1 MGIEQILILKKSNT
15 ISIEHFEGE
24 HVELISQILTALVIY
39 ALGCILS
46 IIITTT
52 LPSVHVK
59 IPHFAITMQLPETQ
73 PVDPKI
79 KQLVERQANAW
90 ETADSEKIIA
100 DFAADGL
107 FVVPGSQFSGKE
119 EIKAAAESY
128 FAEFVD
134 TTVTIKRIIVKG
146 NEGAIEWAWNEKNKA
161 TGKTSQAE
169 DAIIFEIEDGKIK
182 YWREYIDKE
191 SRS

>member
-90 ETADSEKIIA
+90 ETADSEK
-100 DFAADGL
+100 
-107 FVVPGSQFSGKE
+107 PGSQFSGKE

-169 DAIIFEIEDGKIK
+169 DAIIFELEDGKIK